1 LPHFSEPCKGVH
13 IHERWASYHFF
24 QKDSSILE
32 IIRSLYEKQMAC
44 VRKMTTIDI
53 KNNIGNKES
62 MLRYLDEMIE
72 INFLGD
78 EIDKIIEKYSND
90 HPDEENFMNQYI
102 IDTRMYG
109 IRGMTVK
116 LESFELL
123 VMFLYNN

>member
-1 LPHFSEPCKGVH
+1 M
-13 IHERWASYHFF
+13 
-24 QKDSSILE
+24 E